1 MRKNIVILLAICCSV
16 SCIGQTINY
25 DSRCE
30 TVASVI
36 KGYNNHDYRTM
47 RKPWN
52 WWAKPLVT
60 RKKLK
65 RQFETYHSKYG
76 TLLLDTIIRKSKF
89 QYIAKLRSEKNPR
102 TTLYFSNIFS
112 NNGHLQGFGETY
124 PELIYRKAPVN
135 TLNRAAFTTEL
146 DSFVIAKY
154 IKNPSNGFNGC
165 IAILENG
172 QPIYERCIGYADF
185 NAKNLLNDST
195 LFELASVSKQ
205 FTAVAVLLLE
215 RQGKLKLTDTLQ
227 KYFPA
232 LPYKSITIEQ
242 LLTHTSAMP
251 DYEKLLKNE
260 WDKTKFATNYD
271 VVAQLVEHHPKI
283 LFQPGTQFE
292 YCNTGYVLLS
302 SIIEQ
307 VSGLSYATFL
317 KKNIF
322 EPLQMTHTR
331 VYNTRRAGPEL
342 LNNYAYGYV
351 YSSDSRK
358 YLLPDSME
366 VYAEVRYQDPI
377 TGDGTVNSC
386 IRDLGKWEKEL
397 QNPQIIQ
404 KEIFDK
410 AFTNHT
416 LPNGESINYGYGF
429 FLSGGNNTERLAY
442 HTGGWPGYSTVIVNF
457 LDQKK
462 QIIILSNN
470 EYSNFSRM
478 ADDIGELLIK

>member
-1 MRKNIVILLAICCSV
+1 MQNNIVILLAVLCSL
-16 SCIGQTINY
+16 SCDSQTIKS
-25 DSRCE
+25 DPRRE
-30 TVASVI
+30 TVISVI
-36 KGYNNHDYRTM
+36 DGYNNHDYRAM

-65 RQFETYHSKYG
+65 RDFETYHAKYG
-76 TLLLDTIIRKSKF
+76 ALLLDTIIRKSKY
-89 QYIAKLRSEKNPR
+89 QYIAKLRAEKDPH

-124 PELIYRKAPVN
+124 PELMYRKSPVSRI
-135 TLNRAAFTTEL
+135 NRAAFTTEL
-146 DSFVIAKY
+146 DSFVVKKY
-154 IKNPSNGFNGC
+154 IRGTSSGFNGC
-165 IAILENG
+165 IAVLENG

-185 NAKNLLNDST
+185 SKKNMLNDSS

-205 FTAVAVLLLE
+205 FTAIAILLLE
-215 RQGKLKLTDTLQ
+215 EQGKLKLTDTLQ
-227 KYFPA
+227 QYFPE

-242 LLTHTSAMP
+242 LLTHTSGMP
-251 DYEKLLKNE
+251 DYEKLLKDK

-271 VVAQLVEHHPKI
+271 VVALLAEHHPSV
-283 LFQPGTQFE
+283 LFPPGTRFD

-307 VSGLSYATFL
+307 TTGLSYATFL
-317 KKNIF
+317 KENIF
-322 EPLQMTHTR
+322 DPIRMTHTR

-342 LNNYAYGYV
+342 LDNYAYGYV
-351 YSSDSRK
+351 YSNESRK
-358 YLLPDSME
+358 YLLPDSLE
-366 VYAEVRYQDPI
+366 KYAEVRYQDRI

-386 IRDLGKWEKEL
+386 IRDLGRWENEV
-397 QNPQIIQ
+397 QNPQIIS
-404 KEIFDK
+404 KEIFDR
-410 AFTNHT
+410 AFGDHT

-429 FLSGGNNTERLAY
+429 FLAGGNNTEQITY
-442 HTGGWPGYSTVIVNF
+442 HTGGWPGYTTIMVNF
-457 LDQKK
+457 VEQKK

-470 EYSNFSRM
+470 QYANFSRI